1 MGVQAWVVECEEWPA
16 LFFLFFSPSFFFF
29 FAETKTKVPSYRLA
43 RRNSGAG
50 GRPREPR
57 GGEFEE
63 P

>member
-16 LFFLFFSPSFFFF
+16 LFFFFLSLFFFF
-29 FAETKTKVPSYRLA
+29 FSETKTKVPSYRLA
-43 RRNSGAG
+43 RRNSEAG
-50 GRPREPR
+50 GRLREPR

>member
-16 LFFLFFSPSFFFF
+16 LFFFFSPSFFS
-29 FAETKTKVPSYRLA
+29 SYRLA
-43 RRNSGAG
+43 RRNSEAG
-50 GRPREPR
+50 GRLRETR